1 MPWPGADYDPAF
13 ASLMSNLASAAD
25 VGEVTRLC
33 GEAALAGVG
42 GAIAVECVLLLLLV
56 VFFLGDGCVWRA
68 RAPANSWP
76 R

>member
-1 MPWPGADYDPAF
+1 
-13 ASLMSNLASAAD
+13 MSNLASAAD